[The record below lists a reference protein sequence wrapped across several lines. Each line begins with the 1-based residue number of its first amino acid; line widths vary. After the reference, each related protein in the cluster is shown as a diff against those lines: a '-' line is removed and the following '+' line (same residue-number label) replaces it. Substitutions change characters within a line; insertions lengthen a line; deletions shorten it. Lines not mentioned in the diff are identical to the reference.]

1 MARITKED
9 VWRVAKEIDAGGD
22 KPSVIEVR
30 KRLGAGS
37 YTTITTAL
45 REWVKPEEDV
55 AVVESIP
62 DDLQTRLEDFGR
74 EFYSAVRRVASEE
87 FDAERVLWSSERAEL
102 LAQIGEAGRVADL
115 SESTAEELQ
124 LQIFELRQDLATA
137 LADAKIW
144 ESRYNDNLLIVE
156 SAKADA
162 LVAREEC
169 ARVLGR
175 FEALEKVVD
184 KYKFQQSR
192 AVKPKL
198 SQKLDL
204 KDEVK

>member
-45 REWVKPEEDV
+45 REWIKPEEDV
-55 AVVESIP
+55 AVVESVP

-74 EFYSAVRRVASEE
+74 EFYTAVRRVASDE
-87 FDAERVLWSSERAEL
+87 FETERALWSSERAEL
-102 LAQIGEAGRVADL
+102 LAQINEAGRVADL

-124 LQIFELRQDLATA
+124 LQIYELRQESAQNLAS
-137 LADAKIW
+137 AKLW
-144 ESRYNDNLLIVE
+144 ESRYNDNLLTVE
-156 SAKADA
+156 AAKSDA
-162 LVAREEC
+162 LTAREEC
-169 ARVLGR
+169 ARLLGR
-175 FEALEKVVD
+175 VESLEKIVGR
-184 KYKFQQSR
+184 YKFQQDK
-192 AVKPKL
+192 AVRQKP
-198 SQKLDL
+198 SQKLDF
-204 KDEVK
+204 KEDSK